1 MRLLPRHPTLPLVSS
16 LHLSFVMSQVIA
28 VQELRKV
35 YRRIRRRRGSFGA
48 LKGLFSP
55 DYQTQDAV
63 SGVSFAVSEGE
74 RVAIIGPNGAG
85 KSTTLKMLSGVL
97 QPTSGA
103 AEVLGLTP
111 WRQRRALAYGIGVV
125 FGQRSQLWAEL
136 PARDA
141 FALLRRIY
149 DQDVDVFRRR
159 LGELTERFGL
169 ADILDQPVRQLSLG
183 QRMRCEITASLL
195 HGPKLLFLDEPTIGL
210 DITAK
215 AAIRDF
221 IREQSRKAGQTVLL
235 TSHDTRD
242 IELVCERVIVINEGR
257 IVVDQPVADLR
268 RRFLGRKVVTI
279 LSAAPSVAVNL
290 PGVTR
295 RASEAHTTILVVDTA
310 RVRIEQVIGT
320 ALAQGGI
327 DDVAIED
334 PPMEEVIRE
343 IYAAHAL
350 R

>member
-1 MRLLPRHPTLPLVSS
+1 MSDIITVES
-16 LHLSFVMSQVIA
+16 LRKAYRTHKRERGVIA
-28 VQELRKV
+28 
-35 YRRIRRRRGSFGA
+35 G

-55 DYQTQDAV
+55 EYQTREAV
-63 SGVSFAVSEGE
+63 AGLSFVVAAGA

-85 KSTTLKMLSGVL
+85 KSTTLKILSGIL
-97 QPTSGA
+97 EPSSGRV
-103 AEVLGLTP
+103 EVLGLTP
-111 WRQRRALAYGIGVV
+111 WRERRALAYGIGVV

-149 DQDVDVFRRR
+149 DQDVDIFRRR
-159 LGELTERFGL
+159 LNELTERFGL
-169 ADILDQPVRQLSLG
+169 EGLLDQAVQQLSLG
-183 QRMRCEITASLL
+183 QRMRCEIVASLL

-221 IREQSRKAGQTVLL
+221 IREQSRECGQTVLL

-242 IELVCERVIVINEGR
+242 IELVCERVIVIDEGR
-257 IVVDQPVADLR
+257 IVVDQPVGELR
-268 RRFLGRKVVTI
+268 RRYLARKVIT
-279 LSAAPSVAVNL
+279 LKSTTPSLALEL
-290 PGVTR
+290 PGVGR
-295 RASEAHTTILVVDTA
+295 RPSEPHTTILEVDTA
-310 RVRIEQVIGT
+310 QVRVEQVIAA

-334 PPMEEVIRE
+334 PPMEEVIHE
-343 IYAAHAL
+343 IYAIHAG

>member
-1 MRLLPRHPTLPLVSS
+1 MSQIT
-16 LHLSFVMSQVIA
+16 SQVIA
-28 VQELRKV
+28 VQELRKT
-35 YRRIRRRRGSFGA
+35 YRRIKRRSGPLAA
-48 LKGLFSP
+48 LAELFSP
-55 DYQTQDAV
+55 NYQAHDAV
-63 SGVSFAVSEGE
+63 AGISFTVSEGE
-74 RVAIIGPNGAG
+74 RVAVIGPNGAG
-85 KSTTLKMLSGVL
+85 KSTTLKMLCGVL
-97 QPTSGA
+97 EPSSGT

-111 WRQRRALAYGIGVV
+111 WRQRRRLAYGIGVV
-125 FGQRSQLWAEL
+125 FGQRSQLWPDL

-149 DQDVDVFRRR
+149 DQDADIFRRR

-169 ADILDQPVRQLSLG
+169 IGLLDQPVRQLSLG

-210 DITAK
+210 DVTAK

-221 IREQSRKAGQTVLL
+221 IREQSREARQTVLL

-242 IELVCERVIVINEGR
+242 IELVCERVIVVNAGR
-257 IVVDQPVADLR
+257 IAVDQSVPELR

-279 LSAAPSVAVNL
+279 QSAAPLVAVDL

-295 RASEAHTTILVVDTA
+295 RASAAHTTILLVDTA
-310 RVRIEQVIGT
+310 KTRIEQVIAA

-327 DDVAIED
+327 DDIAIED
-334 PPMEEVIRE
+334 PPMEEVIHE
-343 IYAAHAL
+343 IYAIHASQ
-350 R
+350 

>member
-1 MRLLPRHPTLPLVSS
+1 
-16 LHLSFVMSQVIA
+16 MSQVIA
-28 VQELRKV
+28 VRELRKA
-35 YRRIRRRRGSFGA
+35 YRCIKRRRGPFGA
-48 LKGLFSP
+48 LRGLFSP

-63 SGVSFAVSEGE
+63 SGVSFTVSEGE

-97 QPTSGA
+97 QPSSGA

-141 FALLRRIY
+141 FVLLRRIY
-149 DQDVDVFRRR
+149 DQDADVFRRR
-159 LGELTERFGL
+159 LGELTERFSL
-169 ADILDQPVRQLSLG
+169 TDILDKPVRQLSLG

-221 IREQSRKAGQTVLL
+221 IREQSREAGQTVLL
-235 TSHDTRD
+235 TSHDMRD

-257 IVVDQPVADLR
+257 IVVDQPVAELR

-279 LSAAPSVAVNL
+279 KSAAPSVAVDL

-295 RASEAHTTILVVDTA
+295 RASEPHTTILVVDTA
-310 RVRIEQVIGT
+310 RVRIEQVIAT
-320 ALAQGGI
+320 ALAGGGI

-334 PPMEEVIRE
+334 PPMEDVIHE
-343 IYAAHAL
+343 IYAVHAS

>member
-1 MRLLPRHPTLPLVSS
+1 
-16 LHLSFVMSQVIA
+16 MSHVIA
-28 VQELRKV
+28 VQDLRKA
-35 YRRIRRRRGSFGA
+35 YRSVKREQGPLGRF
-48 LKGLFSP
+48 KGLFSP
-55 DYQTQDAV
+55 DYQTRQAV
-63 SGVSFAVSEGE
+63 AGVSFTVLEGE

-97 QPTSGA
+97 EPTSGTA
-103 AEVLGLTP
+103 DVLGLTP

-125 FGQRSQLWAEL
+125 FGQRSQLWEEL

-149 DQDVDVFRRR
+149 DQDADIFRRR
-159 LGELTERFGL
+159 LDELTERFGL
-169 ADILDQPVRQLSLG
+169 ADILDQPVQRLSLG

-195 HGPKLLFLDEPTIGL
+195 HGPRLLFLDEPTIGL

-221 IREQSRKAGQTVLL
+221 IREQSRQAGQTVLL

-257 IVVDQPVADLR
+257 LVVDQPVAELR
-268 RRFLGRKVVTI
+268 RRFLGRRVI
-279 LSAAPSVAVNL
+279 SIQSAAPLIAVDL

-295 RASEAHTTILVVDTA
+295 RASEPHTTILEVDTA
-310 RVRIEQVIGT
+310 RIRIEQVIAA

-334 PPMEEVIRE
+334 PPMEDVIHE
-343 IYAAHAL
+343 IYAAHAG

>member
-1 MRLLPRHPTLPLVSS
+1 
-16 LHLSFVMSQVIA
+16 MSQVVA
-28 VQELRKV
+28 PQVVVQDLRKT
-35 YRRIRRRRGSFGA
+35 YRSVRRGRGPFAG

-55 DYQTQDAV
+55 DHQTRDAV
-63 SGVSFAVSEGE
+63 VGVSFAVSRGE

-97 QPTSGA
+97 QPSSGA

-125 FGQRSQLWAEL
+125 FGQRSQLWGEL

-149 DQDVDVFRRR
+149 DQDAESFRRR

-169 ADILDQPVRQLSLG
+169 ADILDQPVRRLSLG
-183 QRMRCEITASLL
+183 QRMRCEIAASLL

-221 IREQSRKAGQTVLL
+221 IREQSRAAGLTVLL

-257 IVVDQPVADLR
+257 IVVDQPVVELR

-279 LSAAPSVAVNL
+279 QSAAPSVAVDAPHASSQRGAHHNSR
-290 PGVTR
+290 GRHDAGAHRAGDRDRACAGRHR
-295 RASEAHTTILVVDTA
+295 RRRHRGSSN
-310 RVRIEQVIGT
+310 
-320 ALAQGGI
+320 GGGR
-327 DDVAIED
+327 
-334 PPMEEVIRE
+334 P
-343 IYAAHAL
+343 
-350 R
+350 

>member
-1 MRLLPRHPTLPLVSS
+1 
-16 LHLSFVMSQVIA
+16 MSQVFA
-28 VQELRKV
+28 HQVVVQDLRKT
-35 YRRIRRRRGSFGA
+35 YRSVRRGRGPFAG

-55 DYQTQDAV
+55 AYQTRDAV
-63 SGVSFAVSEGE
+63 SGVSRGE

-97 QPTSGA
+97 QPSSGA

-149 DQDVDVFRRR
+149 DQDADVFRRR

-169 ADILDQPVRQLSLG
+169 ADIVDQPVRRLSLG
-183 QRMRCEITASLL
+183 QRMRCEIAASLL

-221 IREQSRKAGQTVLL
+221 IRERSRAAGLTVLL

-242 IELVCERVIVINEGR
+242 SNW
-257 IVVDQPVADLR
+257 
-268 RRFLGRKVVTI
+268 F
-279 LSAAPSVAVNL
+279 
-290 PGVTR
+290 
-295 RASEAHTTILVVDTA
+295 AS
-310 RVRIEQVIGT
+310 GSS
-320 ALAQGGI
+320 
-327 DDVAIED
+327 
-334 PPMEEVIRE
+334 
-343 IYAAHAL
+343 
-350 R
+350 

>member
-1 MRLLPRHPTLPLVSS
+1 MN
-16 LHLSFVMSQVIA
+16 QVIA
-28 VQELRKV
+28 VRDLRKA
-35 YRRIRRRRGSFGA
+35 YRSVKRGRLLG
-48 LKGLFSP
+48 GLRGFVSP
-55 DYQTQDAV
+55 EYQTRDAV
-63 SGVSFAVSEGE
+63 AGVSFKVFAGE

-97 QPTSGA
+97 EPTSGT

-136 PARDA
+136 PARDS

-149 DQDVDVFRRR
+149 DQDADIFCRRTN
-159 LGELTERFGL
+159 ELTERFGL
-169 ADILDQPVRQLSLG
+169 ADILDRPVKQLSLG

-195 HGPKLLFLDEPTIGL
+195 HGPQLMFLDEPTIGL

-221 IREQSRKAGQTVLL
+221 IREQSRDAGQTVLL

-242 IELVCERVIVINEGR
+242 IELVCERVIVINDGR
-257 IVVDQPVADLR
+257 IVVDQPVTELR
-268 RRFLGRKVVTI
+268 RRFLGHKIITI
-279 LSAAPSVAVNL
+279 QSAAPRVVINL
-290 PGVTR
+290 PGITHR
-295 RASEAHTTILVVDTA
+295 TSEAHTTVIEVDTSRI
-310 RVRIEQVIGT
+310 RVEQVIAA

-334 PPMEEVIRE
+334 PPMEEVIHE
-343 IYAAHAL
+343 IYASFA
-350 R
+350 RG